1 MTARF
6 NEIKNREELENLFQ
20 KSFDAPVILFKH
32 SITCPISIGVYS
44 EVSRANADI
53 NLVIV
58 QKARNLSNAIA
69 EITNVRHE
77 SPQAIVV
84 KQGSVVF
91 HASHYDIT
99 AEDLEKNI
107 NS

>member
-6 NEIKNREELENLFQ
+6 NEIKNSEELENLFQ
-20 KSFDAPVILFKH
+20 KSFDAPVIFFKH

-44 EVSRANADI
+44 EVSRADAEI

-69 EITNVRHE
+69 ELTKVRHE

-84 KQGSVVF
+84 KQGNVIY

-99 AEDLEKNI
+99 AADLEKNI
-107 NS
+107 DS